1 MSKKF
6 LNLVSITPVT
16 FTLLIWDDKTFNL
29 RFTQMLETLVYND
42 QGWWQRAKKMHKN
55 EMASQTVSSLK
66 DLAPGV
72 QTLDSAI
79 HLAWVVQTLDS
90 AIHRIN
96 NWIAIYPVD
105 NAIHILNNWGQINS

>member
-1 MSKKF
+1 MNRPEAKNAMSKKF

-16 FTLLIWDDKTFNL
+16 FTLLIWDDKCLNL
-29 RFTQMLETLVYND
+29 RFTQMLETLVYNNQD
-42 QGWWQRAKKMHKN
+42 WWQRVEKMHKN
-55 EMASQTVSSLK
+55 EMSLK

-72 QTLDSAI
+72 QTLDSTI

-96 NWIAIYPVD
+96 NYPLD
-105 NAIHILNNWGQINS
+105 SDRSGG

>member
-1 MSKKF
+1 MNRPEAKNAMSKKF

-16 FTLLIWDDKTFNL
+16 FTLLIWDDKCLNL
-29 RFTQMLETLVYND
+29 RFTQMLETLIYNNQD
-42 QGWWQRAKKMHKN
+42 WWQRVEKMHKN

-72 QTLDSAI
+72 QTLDSTI

-96 NWIAIYPVD
+96 HYPLD
-105 NAIHILNNWGQINS
+105 SDLSGG

>member
-1 MSKKF
+1 MNRPEAKNAMSKKF

-16 FTLLIWDDKTFNL
+16 FTLLIWDDKCLNL
-29 RFTQMLETLVYND
+29 RFTQMLETLVYNNQD
-42 QGWWQRAKKMHKN
+42 WWQRVEKMHEN

-72 QTLDSAI
+72 QTLDSTI

-96 NWIAIYPVD
+96 HYPLD
-105 NAIHILNNWGQINS
+105 SDLSGG

>member
-1 MSKKF
+1 MNRPEAKNAMSKKF

-16 FTLLIWDDKTFNL
+16 FTLLIWDDKCLNL
-29 RFTQMLETLVYND
+29 RFTQMLETLVYNNQD
-42 QGWWQRAKKMHKN
+42 WWQRVEKMHKN

-72 QTLDSAI
+72 QTLDSTI
-79 HLAWVVQTLDS
+79 HLALVVQTLDS

-96 NWIAIYPVD
+96 HYPLD
-105 NAIHILNNWGQINS
+105 SDLSGG

>member
-1 MSKKF
+1 MNRPEAKNAMSKKF

-66 DLAPGV
+66 DLKDRV
-72 QTLDSAI
+72 LKI
-79 HLAWVVQTLDS
+79 H
-90 AIHRIN
+90 
-96 NWIAIYPVD
+96 
-105 NAIHILNNWGQINS
+105 QINSYLAEKYHGNQLHFPIHRDLSVG

>member
-16 FTLLIWDDKTFNL
+16 FTLLIWDDKSFNL
-29 RFTQMLETLVYND
+29 SFTQMLETLVYND
-42 QGWWQRAKKMHKN
+42 QDWWQRVEKMHKN
-55 EMASQTVSSLK
+55 EMASQTVLSLK

-96 NWIAIYPVD
+96 HYPLD
-105 NAIHILNNWGQINS
+105 SDLSGG

>member
-1 MSKKF
+1 MNRPEAKNAMSKKF

-16 FTLLIWDDKTFNL
+16 FTLLIWDDKSFNL
-29 RFTQMLETLVYND
+29 GFTQMLKTLVYND
-42 QGWWQRAKKMHKN
+42 QDGWQRVKKMHKN
-55 EMASQTVSSLK
+55 EMASQTVLRLK
-66 DLAPGV
+66 DLAPGD

-96 NWIAIYPVD
+96 NYPLDSDLSGV
-105 NAIHILNNWGQINS
+105 

>member
-1 MSKKF
+1 MNRPEAKNAMSKKF

-16 FTLLIWDDKTFNL
+16 FTLLIWDDKSFNL
-29 RFTQMLETLVYND
+29 GFTQMLKTLVYND
-42 QGWWQRAKKMHKN
+42 QDWWQRVKKMHKN

-66 DLAPGV
+66 DLGPGV

-79 HLAWVVQTLDS
+79 HLAWVVQMLDS

-96 NWIAIYPVD
+96 NYPLD
-105 NAIHILNNWGQINS
+105 SDLSSG